1 MTEPAFPLAFLAASL
16 LFASVVAAWPRR
28 RRRLRRRS
36 LPVPP
41 PTWTLQSVLTLI
53 HLTPFDHLCP
63 EARRSVVERLRAAD
77 LGPIS
82 MREHGRVNLILG
94 EIALATGDREE
105 ARKRYQAALRWDP
118 KLPIRRTVERLEAP
132 TPLSFTSTVRRAA

>member
-16 LFASVVAAWPRR
+16 VFASFVATLPRR
-28 RRRLRRRS
+28 RRRLRRPS

-41 PTWTLQSVLTLI
+41 PTWTLESVLTLV
-53 HLTPFDHLCP
+53 HLTPFDHLSP